1 MHFLFR
7 PRHVPRAGGWTSDKV
22 VTFIVTLAATRSVT
36 LAAHA
41 AAMSRKSAYALRARD
56 SAFAKG
62 WMAAM
67 KAGEQGLR
75 GPALSLSKGDK
86 VEEVEAPRGG
96 HAGGM
101 VDNGAPP
108 FHPVRV
114 TRHPRGPSVN
124 AFEGLLAR
132 LRESAPLAPRPAAQ

>member
-1 MHFLFR
+1 MHLLSR
-7 PRHVPRAGGWTSDKV
+7 PRRLPRAGGWTTDKV

-41 AAMSRKSAYALRARD
+41 AGMSHKAAYALRARD
-56 SAFAKG
+56 AAFAEA
-62 WMAAM
+62 WTAAM
-67 KAGEQGLR
+67 KAGAERPLER
-75 GPALSLSKGDK
+75 NK

-108 FHPVRV
+108 IPL
-114 TRHPRGPSVN
+114 GLGNASPSRAERER
-124 AFEGLLAR
+124 AFVGLLAQ
-132 LRESAPLAPRPAAQ
+132 LRESPPLAPRPAAQ